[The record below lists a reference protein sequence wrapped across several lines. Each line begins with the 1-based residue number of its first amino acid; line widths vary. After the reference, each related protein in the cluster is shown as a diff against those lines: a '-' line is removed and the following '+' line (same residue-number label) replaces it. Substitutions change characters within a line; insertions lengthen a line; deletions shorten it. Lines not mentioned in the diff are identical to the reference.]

1 MMRKKN
7 VADMLSSRK
16 LLSNLMNVY
25 IEFFIFY
32 AKEQMKYLHINAEKS
47 A

>member
-25 IEFFIFY
+25 IEFFIFMLRN
-32 AKEQMKYLHINAEKS
+32 K
-47 A
+47 